1 MKDEAVEQ
9 PELAAQMQAATEA
22 IEQLALGLLKKGEV
36 HPQLLI
42 LSLARVT
49 GELAAGA
56 ALARGEDVER
66 VLGEVAE
73 FVQQAGRAHHAML
86 QLETRPVA
94 GNA

>member
-1 MKDEAVEQ
+1 MTDEVAEQ

-22 IEQLALGLLKKGEV
+22 IEQLALGLLRKGEV

-56 ALARGEDVER
+56 TLAGGEDVER

-73 FVQQAGRAHHAML
+73 FLQEAGRAHHDML
-86 QLETRPVA
+86 QLEVLPVA
-94 GNA
+94 GSA